1 MNEYI
6 KKYTIILAISLV
18 VLILET
24 LVLRLGGAIGLILC
38 IASIYLI
45 VGSIIK
51 LLKVTD
57 IVKGDFLDKI
67 DILFFLK

>member
-6 KKYTIILAISLV
+6 KKYTVILTISLI
-18 VLILET
+18 VLILEAFI
-24 LVLRLGGAIGLILC
+24 LRLGGAIGLILC

-45 VGSIIK
+45 VGCIIK
-51 LLKVTD
+51 LLKITD

>member
-6 KKYTIILAISLV
+6 KKYTVILAISLV
-18 VLILET
+18 VLVFET
-24 LVLRLGGAIGLILC
+24 LILRLGGAIGLILC

>member
-6 KKYTIILAISLV
+6 KKYTVILTISLI
-18 VLILET
+18 VLILEAFI
-24 LVLRLGGAIGLILC
+24 LRLGGAIGLILC

-45 VGSIIK
+45 VGCIIK
-51 LLKVTD
+51 LLKITD
-57 IVKGDFLDKI
+57 MVKGDFLDKI

>member
-6 KKYTIILAISLV
+6 KKYTVILAISLV

-51 LLKVTD
+51 LLKITD
-57 IVKGDFLDKI
+57 LFKGDFLDKI

>member
-6 KKYTIILAISLV
+6 KKYTIILSISLL
-18 VLILET
+18 VLIIEAFLI
-24 LVLRLGGAIGLILC
+24 RLGGAIGLILC

-45 VGSIIK
+45 IGSIIK

>member
-1 MNEYI
+1 MNDYV
-6 KKYTIILAISLV
+6 KKYTIILSISLLG
-18 VLILET
+18 LIIEAFLI
-24 LVLRLGGAIGLILC
+24 RLGGAIGLILC

-45 VGSIIK
+45 VGCIIK
-51 LLKVTD
+51 LLKITD